1 MIVPVARAS
10 NGSAAGS
17 ASSPS
22 RLSTSSKAEAEKQEA
37 KLREM
42 KLKIAEKDAVANENT
57 QTTTRMRA
65 SAALVEGAYVH
76 PAAALAELKP
86 LLRELDERAA
96 AQTGLE
102 QELTMADERVRS
114 DLDHAEVA
122 GENEPSLSR
131 GQTVLERLVTDSP
144 RLAAEAKRLEQERQ
158 ELVEAA
164 QLLAADDAKLESLRA
179 AAVKKEQAEEAADEA
194 VQQAAAVL
202 QAARDELS
210 EFRRLAADALRV
222 ASALG
227 EIEIDQQEAS
237 EHLALA
243 GSAEAQARDA
253 ATAAADAVAE
263 LQRQHAAVHAAEG
276 LHPGDPCPICGH
288 AVPPGF
294 KPPRAPAEMTAKKAH
309 ERATAAESKAR
320 DDRARLEERSRQLGD
335 AQADPSIADEQ
346 LLTTL
351 ASRVRRDKEALKLAK
366 GQAQEARLAA
376 TSAEAVLKP
385 REAALAERRS
395 NLDRDEASHT
405 SQATSLEV
413 ERVGLPD
420 RFRPAAN
427 TSLKQMETLLA
438 RVKARLAE
446 VGGLRVERERL
457 ESRFAELRADKEEL
471 ANRRRLE
478 FDAPRLRAERA
489 VLLLHERLRDATRL
503 AELET
508 PLLPEGGDDFASY
521 AAAVA
526 TLEGDANNIM
536 KTMEGR
542 ASDAD
547 KVADKARADILGLL
561 EKADATSAAELNERL
576 IAAAAARQAK
586 AEEDL
591 ARAQVRSVAALEKK
605 LGPLR
610 TAIGTLEALAS
621 ELTDGRFIGFVVT
634 HRQRALLGVA
644 SQVLGS
650 MTGDRYGFAE
660 DFKIIDR
667 TSGQPRGARTLSGG
681 ETFLASLALALGLVE
696 LAARSGGR
704 LEALFLDE
712 GFGTLDADAL
722 QEALGEL
729 ERCAASGRLVAVIS
743 HLRAVAEEIETVL
756 RVTYRPEGSEV
767 LTVSGAER
775 EAFV

>member
-1 MIVPVARAS
+1 
-10 NGSAAGS
+10 
-17 ASSPS
+17 
-22 RLSTSSKAEAEKQEA
+22 
-37 KLREM
+37 M

-320 DDRARLEERSRQLGD
+320 DDRARLEERSRQLGEAVTAAREKSKTASAVERTALRRLRKVLGD

-621 ELTDGRFIGFVVT
+621 ELTDSRFIGFVVT

-775 EAFV
+775 EAFVTEEIEQGLLA